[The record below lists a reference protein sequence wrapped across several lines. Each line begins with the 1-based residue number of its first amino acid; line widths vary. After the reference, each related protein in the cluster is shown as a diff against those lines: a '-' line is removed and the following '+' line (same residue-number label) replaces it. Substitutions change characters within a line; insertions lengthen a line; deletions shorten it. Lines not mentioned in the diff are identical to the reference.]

1 VQLQQVLRLEQEL
14 QEQLALLVLHLRHRL
29 VQDALRLEL
38 LNQLE
43 HRLQGEFRQQVMGSR
58 YRPYLLILQ
67 GELHRLQLN
76 RQRS

>member
-1 VQLQQVLRLEQEL
+1 VQLQQVLQLEQEL
-14 QEQLALLVLHLRHRL
+14 QVLLVRRLRHRL
-29 VQDALRLEL
+29 VQDALLLEL

>member
-14 QEQLALLVLHLRHRL
+14 QVLLVRRLRHRL

-43 HRLQGEFRQQVMGSR
+43 HRLQGEFRQRVMESR
-58 YRPYLLILQ
+58 YQPYLLILQ

>member
-1 VQLQQVLRLEQEL
+1 VQLQQVLQLEQEL
-14 QEQLALLVLHLRHRL
+14 QVLLVRRLRHRL